1 MISPLIHQVPLPFP
15 TPEHRERCTNGIS
28 KAIYP
33 RFPTHDAQSVRQRV
47 LVFASLSS
55 CENPCRHDAQISY
68 AHDYHQQPHNL
79 QRKKN
84 DGRKE
89 HDTNLAHPF
98 QSLVMC
104 SGRGRGFG
112 LPP

>member
-1 MISPLIHQVPLPFP
+1 MSP
-15 TPEHRERCTNGIS
+15 
-28 KAIYP
+28 
-33 RFPTHDAQSVRQRV
+33 
-47 LVFASLSS
+47 
-55 CENPCRHDAQISY
+55 CENPSRHN
-68 AHDYHQQPHNL
+68 AHVSHARDYHQQPHNL

-104 SGRGRGFG
+104 SSRGLGFG
-112 LPP
+112 LPPWCLFIPTTLSCLRVVVLGAVSGA

>member
-1 MISPLIHQVPLPFP
+1 MLSLS
-15 TPEHRERCTNGIS
+15 G
-28 KAIYP
+28 
-33 RFPTHDAQSVRQRV
+33 SVSWSS
-47 LVFASLSS
+47 SLSS
-55 CENPCRHDAQISY
+55 CETPCRHDAQVSY
-68 AHDYHQQPHNL
+68 ANDYHQQTHNL

-104 SGRGRGFG
+104 GGRGLGFG